1 MISDIIEKEDE
12 MQKISDALKRFNII
26 VTEID
31 NCYHMAALKM
41 GVSDSVMEI
50 LYVMYSW
57 EDGCKQS
64 DIYKSTGTS
73 KQTVNSAIKKMERE
87 GLLKVKNGQGR
98 NTIILLTEEGK
109 KLQNQC
115 VKPMVD
121 AENEIFDSWTKEERE
136 EFLRL
141 NTLYL
146 EGIKQ
151 RIESWENL
159 EKKK

>member
-1 MISDIIEKEDE
+1 MK
-12 MQKISDALKRFNII
+12 KISDALKRFNII

-31 NCYHMAALKM
+31 NCYHMAAVKK
-41 GVSDSVMEI
+41 GISDSVMEI

-64 DIYKSTGTS
+64 DIYRATGTS

-87 GLLKVKNGQGR
+87 GLLKVKNGEGR
-98 NTIILLTEEGK
+98 NTIIVLTKEGK
-109 KLQNQC
+109 ELQKQC
-115 VKPMVD
+115 AIPLVD
-121 AENEIFDSWTKEERE
+121 AENEIFENWTKEERE